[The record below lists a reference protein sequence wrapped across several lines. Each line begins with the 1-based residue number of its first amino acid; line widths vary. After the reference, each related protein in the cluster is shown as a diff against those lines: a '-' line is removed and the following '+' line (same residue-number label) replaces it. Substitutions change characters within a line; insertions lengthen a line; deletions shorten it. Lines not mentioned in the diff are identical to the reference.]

1 MEFRSIHSFEA
12 IQNPLRY
19 GQKILCV
26 GSCFAA
32 NMGMLLEKH
41 FFDAHTNPNGIIFNP
56 ISLVQG
62 LQIGLNPSLFEE
74 EKYVFEYNNRYY
86 SWLHHG
92 SFQASSKKELLEA
105 IDAQNKRIH
114 EQLTQGDFL
123 LITWGSAHVYTLQS
137 NQEIVAN
144 CHKLP
149 GHFFQKRLLSVAEI
163 VSHYQSFLK
172 SILQINPKLQIIWSI
187 SPVKYL
193 RDGLHQNNLSKSTLF
208 LALEALRQEFPNQ
221 YYFPA
226 FELLQ
231 DELRDYRF
239 YAPDMAHP
247 SEQAIQYIW
256 DQFRQHIFSEV
267 ALRLY
272 EDIRPITLSMEH
284 RILHPNSPDYQ
295 RFKRK
300 QLDNIKLLQEAFPQ
314 LNLGSA
320 LNYFSS

>member
-1 MEFRSIHSFEA
+1 MEFRSKHTFSSIE
-12 IQNPLRY
+12 NPLRY
-19 GQKILCV
+19 GQKILSV

-32 NMGMLLEKH
+32 NMGMQLEKH
-41 FFDAHTNPNGIIFNP
+41 FFDAQTNPNGIIFNP
-56 ISLVQG
+56 ISLVEG
-62 LQIGLNPSLFEE
+62 LSIALNPDLFEP
-74 EKYVFEYNNRYY
+74 EKHVFQHQNRYY

-92 SFQASSKKELLEA
+92 SFQADSKAELLTKIET
-105 IDAQNKRIH
+105 QNRLMQQYLS
-114 EQLTQGDFL
+114 EGDFL
-123 LITWGSAHVYTLQS
+123 LLTWGSAHAYTLAS
-137 NQEIVAN
+137 NQQIVAN

-149 GHFFQKRLLSVAEI
+149 SQHFQKRLLSVAEI
-163 VSHYQSFLK
+163 VDHYQIFLTE
-172 SILQINPKLQIIWSI
+172 LLAINPKLQIIWSI

-208 LALEALRQEFPNQ
+208 LALDSLLKQFPNQ

-239 YAPDMAHP
+239 YAADMAHP

-256 DQFRQHIFSEV
+256 DQFREHIFGEV

-272 EDIRPITLSMEH
+272 EDIRPISLSMEH
-284 RILHPNSPDYQ
+284 RILHPNSPEHLK
-295 RFKRK
+295 FKSK
-300 QLDNIKLLQEAFPQ
+300 QLANIKLLQEAFPQ

-320 LNYFSS
+320 LSHFS

>member
-74 EKYVFEYNNRYY
+74 EKYIFEYNNRYY

-105 IDAQNKRIH
+105 IDTQNKRIH
-114 EQLTQGDFL
+114 EQLTQGNFL

-163 VSHYQSFLK
+163 VGHYQSFLK
-172 SILQINPKLQIIWSI
+172 RLNKRSEKN
-187 SPVKYL
+187 
-193 RDGLHQNNLSKSTLF
+193 
-208 LALEALRQEFPNQ
+208 
-221 YYFPA
+221 
-226 FELLQ
+226 
-231 DELRDYRF
+231 
-239 YAPDMAHP
+239 AH
-247 SEQAIQYIW
+247 
-256 DQFRQHIFSEV
+256 
-267 ALRLY
+267 
-272 EDIRPITLSMEH
+272 
-284 RILHPNSPDYQ
+284 
-295 RFKRK
+295 
-300 QLDNIKLLQEAFPQ
+300 
-314 LNLGSA
+314 A
-320 LNYFSS
+320 LNPQKLDKKKTDKVLSSHGDFLYSTFGSIFVLFGFLSL